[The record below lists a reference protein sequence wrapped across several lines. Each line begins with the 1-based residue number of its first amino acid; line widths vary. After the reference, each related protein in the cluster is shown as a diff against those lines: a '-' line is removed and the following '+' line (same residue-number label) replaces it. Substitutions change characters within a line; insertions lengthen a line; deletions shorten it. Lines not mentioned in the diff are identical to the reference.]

1 MGKQVKKEKVPVMTD
16 KREVGE
22 SFQEDIKEREMER
35 KTLDRRRRKRR
46 RSAGRYESDG
56 RQDVEER

>member
-1 MGKQVKKEKVPVMTD
+1 MKKDKVTGLTD
-16 KREVGE
+16 KREEEE

-35 KTLDRRRRKRR
+35 KTLDRRRRRKMR